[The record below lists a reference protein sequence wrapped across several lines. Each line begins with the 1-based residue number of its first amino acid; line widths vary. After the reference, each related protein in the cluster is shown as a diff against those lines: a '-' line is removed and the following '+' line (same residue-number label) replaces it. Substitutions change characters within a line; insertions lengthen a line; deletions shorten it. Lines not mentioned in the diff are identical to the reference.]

1 MYRSVKQDRWYC
13 IHKEDAPV
21 MTPMNAPVITS
32 SQSLAERLVSDLEEF
47 GEVPSNP
54 ESIVAFHYAL
64 IDFFLNAPRD
74 ENEYLIAK
82 GLDKENEWTFSCPA
96 AGHDCMMKWWAV
108 FGQPMSA
115 EQQEET
121 KKWLSSLTMM
131 QLCAV
136 SVISRYTGSV
146 NIAYR
151 LATIV
156 DRSNIGQYARDIVA
170 FYPYLRV
177 KTLYQAF
184 DNFIFYFTLE
194 GEAQPQRTQEPEHTS
209 VTHPSLNNHLAVVA
223 DLYRSHGPESPE
235 YAICLNKLAALYLA
249 QGHYGKAERT
259 YEHAVTIMENALG
272 SEHPDIAPILDDM
285 SLFYRKMGRTLDA
298 KRVNE
303 RAMAIRARKR

>member
-21 MTPMNAPVITS
+21 LTPMNAPVITS
-32 SQSLAERLVSDLEEF
+32 SQSLAERLVSDLEEY

-64 IDFFLNAPRD
+64 IDFFLNVPKD

-82 GLDKENEWTFSCPA
+82 GLDEENDWTFRCPA
-96 AGHDCMMKWWAV
+96 AGQDCMMKWWAV
-108 FGQPMSA
+108 FGQPMSV
-115 EQQEET
+115 EQREET

-156 DRSNIGQYARDIVA
+156 ERGNLRQYARDIVA
-170 FYPYLRV
+170 FYPYLRA

-184 DNFIFYFTLE
+184 ENFIFYFTLE
-194 GEAQPQRTQEPEHTS
+194 GEAQPQSSREPECTS
-209 VTHPSLNNHLAVVA
+209 ITHPSLDNHLAVAA
-223 DLYRSHGPESPE
+223 DLYRTHGPESLE
-235 YAICLNKLAALYLA
+235 YAVCLNKLAALYLA
-249 QGHYGKAERT
+249 QGNYGKAERT
-259 YEHAVTIMENALG
+259 YEHAVAIMEKTLG
-272 SEHPDIAPILDDM
+272 PEHPDIEPILDDM
-285 SLFYRKMGRTLDA
+285 ALFYRKMGRFLDA
-298 KRVNE
+298 KKVHE
-303 RAMAIRARKR
+303 RAMAIRSRKR